1 LLLDVF
7 SASFPALISTVLA
20 STTIPAIWASLGA
33 ADYATALVLATAK
46 VKATAA
52 NAMFF
57 IECLLVMRSGM
68 NAMQNRMLGHAL
80 VVVYFYHE
88 NDTRALPPQH
98 SVRSQIA
105 FVAFLHGLNYVANY
119 QAR

>member
-1 LLLDVF
+1 
-7 SASFPALISTVLA
+7 
-20 STTIPAIWASLGA
+20 
-33 ADYATALVLATAK
+33 
-46 VKATAA
+46 
-52 NAMFF
+52 
-57 IECLLVMRSGM
+57 M